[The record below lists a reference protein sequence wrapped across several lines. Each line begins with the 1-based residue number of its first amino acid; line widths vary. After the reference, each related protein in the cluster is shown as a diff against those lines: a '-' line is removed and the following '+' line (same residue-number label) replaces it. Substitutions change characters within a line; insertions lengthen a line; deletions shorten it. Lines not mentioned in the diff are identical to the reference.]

1 MHLNDWDHSISSV
14 VGSSHVDRGQG
25 KQDNSHLIKDNNGN
39 ISFCISDGAGSSK
52 NSELSSKI
60 VTNFISQELLKIP
73 DLINSKGAGPWI
85 NDFIIQVVINL
96 RSELFETFKNYNLRD
111 YHCTL
116 VAGLVFGNTAIVVH
130 VGDGFILAGKN
141 EETVDKN
148 VLNKQLYFS
157 KPENGEYKNETY
169 FVTEPIWLKH
179 LRIQVLPDID
189 WLIAGSDGGED
200 ILSIGEKIQDIEI
213 FKLLD
218 DTSKHSLEHANNN
231 YIDTFLNS
239 DKANKL
245 TTDDKSLCLLV
256 SRNIDKQKKLVWD
269 SGENLISDFY
279 PKPKPVQNPI
289 PRSSISRPQINTY
302 QKPLSSIKEYTD
314 PNEFINKY
322 GTFTVLLIVIK
333 NIFNS
338 LLEKIGSYSKC
349 ILNLI
354 IKYRVYA
361 IFISILVLILVLIFI
376 LINMPNLNQKDFI
389 VDSISKDIAEK
400 AEDEGNAGDAEGE
413 GDAEKAEDE
422 GNAGD
427 AEGEGDAEKAEDE
440 GNAGDAEGE
449 GDAENA
455 MKIESE

>member
-218 DTSKHSLEHANNN
+218 DTK
-231 YIDTFLNS
+231 
-239 DKANKL
+239 
-245 TTDDKSLCLLV
+245 
-256 SRNIDKQKKLVWD
+256 
-269 SGENLISDFY
+269 
-279 PKPKPVQNPI
+279 
-289 PRSSISRPQINTY
+289 NTHW
-302 QKPLSSIKEYTD
+302 SM
-314 PNEFINKY
+314 
-322 GTFTVLLIVIK
+322 
-333 NIFNS
+333 
-338 LLEKIGSYSKC
+338 
-349 ILNLI
+349 LI
-354 IKYRVYA
+354 I
-361 IFISILVLILVLIFI
+361 IISIRF
-376 LINMPNLNQKDFI
+376 
-389 VDSISKDIAEK
+389 
-400 AEDEGNAGDAEGE
+400 
-413 GDAEKAEDE
+413 
-422 GNAGD
+422 
-427 AEGEGDAEKAEDE
+427 
-440 GNAGDAEGE
+440 
-449 GDAENA
+449 
-455 MKIESE
+455 

>member
-413 GDAEKAEDE
+413 GDAE
-422 GNAGD
+422 
-427 AEGEGDAEKAEDE
+427 
-440 GNAGDAEGE
+440 
-449 GDAENA
+449 NA